1 MTENWEDIIK
11 NKLQNDAITPP
22 PSAWESINDSA
33 WTNKIKSKT
42 QQASHPPVPKKL
54 TLKVFHHAQIQPY
67 FGGIGLK
74 AAAVFIGIA
83 ASALAIYTQT
93 QNSQTPNSQ
102 PQTEVTTNAINP
114 QTEITTNSQPQTE
127 VTTNAI
133 NPQTEITTNSQLQT
147 EATQT
152 PNSQLQT
159 DKTQTEVATIW
170 KNPPTPNFKPQTIFP
185 QTISSKTE
193 ETQTE
198 VTPNS
203 QLQTPYSF
211 YSKSLT
217 HTPVNPL
224 NLSELFPNFP
234 RKKKSKPSHLKP
246 DFSVHAGLQQR
257 LNKLKYTNSK
267 ERSTYQHWPIQRDQ
281 GLIVGLT
288 LNNKWILET
297 GIFNAS
303 AKSNLAIT
311 NLPFY
316 KTPIKINAQRKTI
329 EIHTPHHQKVID
341 ARGVALFPN
350 GTNWRDTSKYFAISF
365 EENHHAQFIEIPL
378 SMGYKHNWRR
388 FLFSAQLG
396 GMLFLPQKIQSD
408 FLLTINN
415 NENTTFEFSEEKTVK
430 NIIRYEGFAQ
440 MQVGYNLIP
449 QLNTYINV
457 LLPGL
462 HENNPNAI
470 ASAQNLRF
478 QVGLNYNF

>member
-11 NKLQNDAITPP
+11 NKLQHDAITPP

-54 TLKVFHHAQIQPY
+54 TLKVFQHAQIQPY

-93 QNSQTPNSQ
+93 QNSQTPK
-102 PQTEVTTNAINP
+102 A
-114 QTEITTNSQPQTE
+114 QPQTE

-133 NPQTEITTNSQLQT
+133 NPQTEITTNSQLQIEIAPNSKLQT

-152 PNSQLQT
+152 PNSKPQT

-185 QTISSKTE
+185 QTE
-193 ETQTE
+193 ETQTK
-198 VTPNS
+198 VAPNS
-203 QLQTPYSF
+203 QHQTPYSF

-350 GTNWRDTSKYFAISF
+350 GTNWRDTSKYYTLSL
-365 EENHHAQFIEIPL
+365 EENHRAQFIEIPL

-396 GMLFLPQKIQSD
+396 GMLLLPQKIQSD

-415 NENTTFEFSEEKTVK
+415 NENTTFEFSQEKTV
-430 NIIRYEGFAQ
+430 NNNIRYEGFAQ
-440 MQVGYNLIP
+440 MQVGYYLIP
-449 QLNTYINV
+449 NLNTYINV

-470 ASAQNLRF
+470 ASVQNLRF